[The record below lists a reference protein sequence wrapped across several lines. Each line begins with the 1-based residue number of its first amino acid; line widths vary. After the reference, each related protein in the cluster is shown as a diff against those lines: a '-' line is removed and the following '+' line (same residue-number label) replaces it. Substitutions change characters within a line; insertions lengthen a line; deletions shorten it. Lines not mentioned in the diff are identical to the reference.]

1 MSGVSIV
8 SIVSTVSIIWR
19 AQSLCSSHWG
29 SSTSL
34 RNLPPPSY
42 FFISPAPP
50 FLSLLL
56 VPPPPSRAG
65 RLDKEAIQCDIF
77 CDNSSERFPFLPSA
91 TKKDFLFFKTRFLK
105 LQVVVL
111 DPQDDSGGVQ
121 TENLDRSNF
130 NFIFFSNGKLGRL
143 EFHGNF
149 VAFVAER
156 LTRSTLNCSEE
167 EEAAIIFK
175 LVFCLGP

>member
-50 FLSLLL
+50 FLSLLF
-56 VPPPPSRAG
+56 VPEPPSRAG

-77 CDNSSERFPFLPSA
+77 CDNSSEGFPFLPSSA
-91 TKKDFLFFKTRFLK
+91 REDFPFFQNPFFLI
-105 LQVVVL
+105 LEVVVL
-111 DPQDDSGGVQ
+111 DPQDDSRGAPQDDSRGAQ

-130 NFIFFSNGKLGRL
+130 NFNYFFKRKTWPAQISRQ
-143 EFHGNF
+143 
-149 VAFVAER
+149 
-156 LTRSTLNCSEE
+156 
-167 EEAAIIFK
+167 
-175 LVFCLGP
+175 FCGFCRRTIDKVNIELQ